1 MTRQPGFFV
10 AIDGPSGIGKSS
22 VTAHLGRRLSAVL
35 DRPVLTTK
43 EPTSTTL
50 GNLARFGTDQYHGL
64 TLACLVAAD
73 RYHHLEHDIRPA
85 LAAGK
90 LVVCDRYIASS
101 LVLQRMDEVPPD
113 FLWHLNALADPP
125 DLYVI
130 LTGDP
135 ARSRARAA
143 QRGLYSRF
151 HRGGQT
157 AGAVET
163 ALYRTAATDL
173 QAAGWN
179 VLIYEVAHQT
189 TAEVADD
196 IGDAVLTRMT
206 EDQQ

>member
-1 MTRQPGFFV
+1 MNVLPGFFV

-22 VTAHLGRRLSAVL
+22 VTAHLGRRLSARL
-35 DRPVLTTK
+35 SQPVMTTK

-50 GNLARFGTDQYHGL
+50 GNLARFGTDRYRGV

-73 RYHHLEHDIRPA
+73 RYQHLEHDIRPA

-90 LVVCDRYIASS
+90 LVICDRYVASS
-101 LVLQRMDEVPPD
+101 LVLQRMDEVSPD
-113 FLWHLNALADPP
+113 FLWRLNGLADPP

-143 QRGLYSRF
+143 HRGLYSRF

-157 AGAVET
+157 AGAVES
-163 ALYRTAATDL
+163 ALYRTAATEL
-173 QAAGWN
+173 KAAGWN
-179 VLIYEVAHQT
+179 MLTYEVAHQT
-189 TAEVADD
+189 AAEIAEELAS
-196 IGDAVLTRMT
+196 AVVGLLRA
-206 EDQQ
+206 